1 MRYLILIGTLTLA
14 GCGQLNTFVTANQA
28 AVIRDAQTAN
38 DNMVHGIE
46 AASCAVPIGAVI
58 RNPEFIPIAEAACM
72 PAGTQSNPVS
82 MFQSMQTN
90 PVTVPAYEVPSTTQA
105 SATQPQVTAP
115 QKPITAP
122 KSHVLRKNTQV
133 ISPKAVVSAPAQ
145 TPAVQPVAPS
155 PASPVPFGTL
165 PSGALP

>member
-82 MFQSMQTN
+82 MFQSMQSA
-90 PVTVPAYEVPSTTQA
+90 PASVPAYEVPSTTATTAQKQA
-105 SATQPQVTAP
+105 V
-115 QKPITAP
+115 
-122 KSHVLRKNTQV
+122 
-133 ISPKAVVSAPAQ
+133 PAQ
-145 TPAVQPVAPS
+145 KQKVQKKVQIIQPAKPTAKPVQPVV
-155 PASPVPFGTL
+155 PVPNSAQAVQIIQPTL
-165 PSGALP
+165 PTGALP